1 MGFADVLS
9 GREKFAEEQIEVT
22 RKIIEL
28 NPDYASAPYNL
39 GNLLNDL
46 KRYDEAEQ
54 EWREAIL
61 VDTGLAEAHANLG
74 ILFLATER
82 PEEAKK
88 EFEVAKELF
97 KSQGRNEYVKKV
109 EEVLSHT

>member
-46 KRYDEAEQ
+46 ERYDEAE
-54 EWREAIL
+54 
-61 VDTGLAEAHANLG
+61 
-74 ILFLATER
+74 
-82 PEEAKK
+82 
-88 EFEVAKELF
+88 
-97 KSQGRNEYVKKV
+97 
-109 EEVLSHT
+109 